1 MEIIYDDIVEY
12 YHDEIDRIS
21 KNKEKFYQIF
31 DIPKKN
37 GRKRHIAQPLSELK
51 QLQKIFYKEIF
62 YPKSYLIH
70 KCAYAYMPNISMHQC
85 IEKHVGQNIVVKMD
99 VKNFFDSVTYE
110 LIVDSFLYAFRM
122 NRRTAEIIADIC
134 TLNGHL
140 PQGAVTS
147 PIISNFVCRILD
159 RRLYNYCE
167 KHNIEYSRYADDLI
181 FSGNFDIKALR
192 SYVVWALRDYYG
204 FKLNYSKLKI
214 MRNYQRQVV
223 LGVLVNQNCRLT
235 KEKRHELRQELYYI
249 KKYGIDDY
257 NRFTGKILEQLRGYV
272 NYALEISRETFIEEL
287 YELLR
292 KKECDI

>member
-110 LIVDSFLYAFRM
+110 L
-122 NRRTAEIIADIC
+122 
-134 TLNGHL
+134 
-140 PQGAVTS
+140 
-147 PIISNFVCRILD
+147 
-159 RRLYNYCE
+159 
-167 KHNIEYSRYADDLI
+167 
-181 FSGNFDIKALR
+181 
-192 SYVVWALRDYYG
+192 
-204 FKLNYSKLKI
+204 
-214 MRNYQRQVV
+214 
-223 LGVLVNQNCRLT
+223 
-235 KEKRHELRQELYYI
+235 
-249 KKYGIDDY
+249 
-257 NRFTGKILEQLRGYV
+257 
-272 NYALEISRETFIEEL
+272 
-287 YELLR
+287 
-292 KKECDI
+292 